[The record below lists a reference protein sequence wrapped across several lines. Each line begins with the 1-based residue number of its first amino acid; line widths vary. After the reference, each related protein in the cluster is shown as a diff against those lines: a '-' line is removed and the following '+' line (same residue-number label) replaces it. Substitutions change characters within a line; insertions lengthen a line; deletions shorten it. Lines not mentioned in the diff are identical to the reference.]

1 MSTDHDHNG
10 SNLDLPSADELVA
23 HDRTLTWSGTRVPGS
38 APPRT
43 APEPPAAG
51 ARSEPA
57 PPEADTEGPVPDTA
71 DTTGPA
77 PAPAPSAP
85 TAPAGPPSAP
95 ASPRSRSPFGT
106 TDGEDGDLRA
116 EPLPNQ
122 APHTPAPPSGAPV
135 PLFPPPARDGA
146 EGAASEPPEPIPG
159 DRSSRMF
166 LLGEAPPPAPA
177 PAAPPAPETSAEL
190 TSERLIRSRTGVP
203 TSPGRRLLYRLSG
216 GKINLGES
224 PKEQR
229 RRALRAAAATH
240 LRGHRRIAVMC
251 IKGGVGKT
259 TTSFVLGSM
268 LADLRGDRVIAVDA
282 NTDQGTLAG
291 RMRTE
296 TSKTIQDL
304 LRDPGVRGYYDVR
317 GYTSQAPSRLEV
329 LASNEDPAITDAFSA
344 ADYRKVTEILER
356 FYSICISDC
365 GTGILHD
372 VIRGQGGVLDRT
384 DQLIVV
390 SNTSINGA
398 KKAAETMDW
407 LEENG
412 YRDLVRN
419 SISVINM
426 VGEKGHNQIDMPQ
439 MMAHFR
445 SRSRA
450 VVQVPVDEH
459 LRTDDRIDLELL
471 APATRDAFL
480 ELAALVGAE
489 FSKQPTR

>member
-1 MSTDHDHNG
+1 MSTDHDHDHNG
-10 SNLDLPSADELVA
+10 SNLDLPSADELVT

-57 PPEADTEGPVPDTA
+57 PPEADTGGPAPDTA
-71 DTTGPA
+71 DTTGP
-77 PAPAPSAP
+77 PSA
-85 TAPAGPPSAP
+85 SA
-95 ASPRSRSPFGT
+95 STRSRSPFET
-106 TDGEDGDLRA
+106 TDGEDEDLRA
-116 EPLPNQ
+116 EPLPDQ

-135 PLFPPPARDGA
+135 PLFPPPNQDSGQGTGAGA
-146 EGAASEPPEPIPG
+146 ERPETLPG
-159 DRSSRMF
+159 DQSSRGF

-177 PAAPPAPETSAEL
+177 PAVPPAPETSADL

-224 PKEQR
+224 PKEHR

-344 ADYRKVTEILER
+344 ADYRKITQILER

-412 YRDLVRN
+412 YKELVRN

-450 VVQVPVDEH
+450 VIQVPVDEH
-459 LRTDDRIDLELL
+459 LRTDDRINLELL
-471 APATRDAFL
+471 APATQEAFL

-489 FSKQPTR
+489 FSKQSNRQDGTSGPL